1 MRVRWERFLREKAS
15 WSGGIEAEL
24 IFDEMENSVK
34 NTIDGRESQVYLESR
49 GVPAPLGG
57 FMRWK
62 GYGLKRGEGF
72 VPGVGGANP
81 GGRNLNTDA
90 GELDSWAYKRV

>member
-1 MRVRWERFLREKAS
+1 MRVCCEHFLREKAS
-15 WSGGIEAEL
+15 WSGGIKVEL

-34 NTIDGRESQVYLESR
+34 NMINGRESQVYLESR

-62 GYGLKRGEGF
+62 GYRLKRGEGF
-72 VPGVGGANP
+72 VPGVGGVNP
-81 GGRNLNTDA
+81 GGRNLNTDT
-90 GELDSWAYKRV
+90 GKLDSWAYKRV

>member
-1 MRVRWERFLREKAS
+1 MCICCERFLREKAS
-15 WSGGIEAEL
+15 WSGGIKVEL

-34 NTIDGRESQVYLESR
+34 NMINGRESQVYLESR

-62 GYGLKRGEGF
+62 GYGLKCGEGF
-72 VPGVGGANP
+72 VPGVRGVNP
-81 GGRNLNTDA
+81 GGRNLNTDT
-90 GELDSWAYKRV
+90 GELDSWAYK

>member
-1 MRVRWERFLREKAS
+1 MCVCCERFLREKAS
-15 WSGGIEAEL
+15 WSGGIKVEL

-34 NTIDGRESQVYLESR
+34 NMIDGHESQVYLESR

-72 VPGVGGANP
+72 VPGVRGANP
-81 GGRNLNTDA
+81 GGRNLNTDT